1 MPHINV
7 YIPDELTPIAKDL
20 SRFWSAMVYKLRKNK
35 HKGKW
40 EDLSLSEA
48 LLRMVEE
55 VGELKQAMHEQSYA
69 EILLEGADIA
79 NFAMIITSVALDEL
93 PDVKED
99 VEQ

>member
-7 YIPDELTPIAKDL
+7 YIPNELIPISKDL

-40 EDLSLSEA
+40 EDLNLETA
-48 LLRMVEE
+48 LTKMVDE
-55 VGELKQAMHEQSYA
+55 VGELRQAMDEKSYA

-93 PDVKED
+93 PDLKED
-99 VEQ
+99 TEQ